1 MISLIKRKRRK
12 KNLRIFKSYL
22 QLFLILL
29 LTFSCS
35 ERKED
40 IKDFGQVVPKSS
52 RVEKSD
58 SINLVKEV
66 DTVKILFYEK
76 VKGLS
81 IDSVNEISK
90 SFLPDRFNPMN
101 KTKEIIYFQK
111 DSIQYCEWRY
121 KDTFNLKQALYN
133 LMDCFE
139 NPCKPF
145 KMYESKNV
153 SKSSF
158 LILCSQKSLILLR
171 SSSEIN
177 LKNWL
182 SFLDEQKGYSSIE
195 LIISQAK
202 NGKTKWFSYSNTNLI
217 PSVKK

>member
-1 MISLIKRKRRK
+1 MTSLIKRKRRK
-12 KNLRIFKSYL
+12 KNLRIFNSYL
-22 QLFLILL
+22 HVFLILL
-29 LTFSCS
+29 LAFSCS
-35 ERKED
+35 ERQED

-58 SINLVKEV
+58 SINLNKEV
-66 DTVKILFYEK
+66 DTVKVLFYEK

-90 SFLPDRFNPMN
+90 SLLPDRFNPLK

-111 DSIQYCEWRY
+111 DSIQFCEWKY
-121 KDTFNLKQALYN
+121 KDTNNLKQALYN

-145 KMYESKNV
+145 KMFESKNV

-158 LILCSQKSLILLR
+158 SILCSQKSMILLR
-171 SSSEIN
+171 SSSEID

-182 SFLDEQKGYSSIE
+182 VFLDEHKGYKSFE
-195 LIISQAK
+195 LIISQTK
-202 NGKTKWFSYSNTNLI
+202 NGETKWFSSKNTKLT
-217 PSVKK
+217 PKTK